1 MDKKKNKK
9 KTTTKK
15 TDSNNLSKIKSLNKE
30 IKDIGNSLK
39 ECEEKNLR
47 LMAEFENFKKRKE
60 RSVQDSYNRNLETI
74 ILKFL
79 PVIDDFERMLNN
91 DNNKEKTLKE
101 GISIIQSKFEKIL
114 DNYGVTSFNS
124 KNEIFDADLHEAVM
138 AQNSNKKNNLII
150 DEFEK
155 GYKMNDKVIRH
166 AKVIV
171 SKGKK
176 WEITMIF

>member
-15 TDSNNLSKIKSLNKE
+15 TDSNNLSKIKGLNKE

-39 ECEEKNLR
+39 GCEEKNLR

-60 RSVQDSYNRNLETI
+60 RSVQDSYNRNLESI

-101 GISIIQSKFEKIL
+101 GILIIQSKFEKIL

-176 WEITMIF
+176 

>member
-1 MDKKKNKK
+1 MGP
-9 KTTTKK
+9 TKGQYGEQNQVS
-15 TDSNNLSKIKSLNKE
+15 TAGGQAIANGEATQRDNI
-30 IKDIGNSLK
+30 
-39 ECEEKNLR
+39 
-47 LMAEFENFKKRKE
+47 E
-60 RSVQDSYNRNLETI
+60 RIVSGFFQDSYNRNLESI

-150 DEFEK
+150 DDFEK
-155 GYKMNDKVIRH
+155 GYKINDKVIRH

-176 WEITMIF
+176 

>member
-60 RSVQDSYNRNLETI
+60 RSVQDSYNRNLESI

-176 WEITMIF
+176 

>member
-1 MDKKKNKK
+1 
-9 KTTTKK
+9 
-15 TDSNNLSKIKSLNKE
+15 
-30 IKDIGNSLK
+30 
-39 ECEEKNLR
+39 
-47 LMAEFENFKKRKE
+47 MAEFENFKKRKE
-60 RSVQDSYNRNLETI
+60 RSVQDSYNRNLESI

-101 GISIIQSKFEKIL
+101 GILIIQSKFEKIL

-176 WEITMIF
+176 

>member
-60 RSVQDSYNRNLETI
+60 RSVQDSYNRNLESI

-155 GYKMNDKVIRH
+155 GYKINDKVIRH

-176 WEITMIF
+176 